1 MHTTGNRP
9 QAHAQQPPQHRPLA
23 TAAPIPTTAPFS
35 PSVPIRSLQDV
46 QRLEARPLAEAL
58 PVQSTYEIF
67 VNSACAFGDK
77 TALTFL
83 PTADPAQEPVRWSY
97 AQLLHGIHQ
106 TANLLHHLGVGPE
119 DAVAVL
125 LPGCLEYHLAL
136 WGGEAAGI
144 VQPLNPMLTD
154 EKIAAMMTLARAK
167 VLIAYGTE
175 GDLGYWSKALRL
187 RALVP
192 TLTTV
197 LRVAPHDEAPGTAG
211 PLPEGTMDLA
221 ARHQHSGDH
230 LVSRRRIA
238 ASDIAAYFHTGGTT
252 GAPKLARHSHGAQ
265 VFTAW
270 GSVQMQGIA
279 TADVGINGY
288 PLFHVAGV
296 LPGSLAA
303 LSAGVETIIPTPG
316 LFRNREVVANYWRL
330 VERYR
335 CTYLSAV
342 PTVLAALAN
351 VPLEGADISTL
362 RYCRTGA
369 AILAPELA
377 ARFERLF
384 GLHIHESLGMTEM
397 AGISTIT
404 PPGVHAPAGCVGWR
418 LPYTQLRVVALD
430 AQGNASDQDMPP
442 GQPGMVLF
450 KSPNLFSGFLDA
462 ADTAK
467 AFTQDGWLATGD
479 LGLVD
484 EQGRL
489 HLSGRSKDLIIR
501 SGHNIDPKVIE
512 DALGAHPAVQLCA
525 AVGAPDAYAGE
536 LPVVYA
542 TLRPGVQVTE
552 AELMAF
558 TAERV
563 DEAVARPRWV
573 QVIETMPVTNVG
585 KIYKPELR
593 QRAACHTVQALVD
606 GVCAEAPHQPRPA
619 VGPVGDKAVH
629 VTVPES
635 PGAAKLQALL
645 RTVLEPLPITLHIA
659 TAPAPKSP
667 QAPSASA

>member
-1 MHTTGNRP
+1 MTLP
-9 QAHAQQPPQHRPLA
+9 FLPMPY
-23 TAAPIPTTAPFS
+23 APFA
-35 PSVPIRSLQDV
+35 PAFPVRSLQDV

-67 VNSACAFGDK
+67 VNSARAFGDK
-77 TALTFL
+77 PALTFL
-83 PTADPAQEPVRWSY
+83 PTADPAQEPVRWTY
-97 AQLLHGIHQ
+97 AQLLAGIHQ
-106 TANLLHHLGVGPE
+106 AANLLHHLGVGPQ

-154 EKIAAMMTLARAK
+154 EKIAAMMRLARAK
-167 VLIAYGTE
+167 VLIAYGAE

-197 LRVAPHDEAPGTAG
+197 LRVAPYDEAPGATG
-211 PLPEGTMDLA
+211 PLPAGVVDLA
-221 ARHQHSGDH
+221 ERLQQPADR
-230 LVSRRRIA
+230 LVSGRRIA
-238 ASDIAAYFHTGGTT
+238 GTDIAAYFHTGGTT

-270 GSVQMQGIA
+270 GCVQMQGM
-279 TADVGINGY
+279 TPQDVGINGY

-296 LPGSLAA
+296 LPGALAA
-303 LSAGVETIIPTPG
+303 LSAGVETVIPTTS
-316 LFRNREVVANYWRL
+316 LFRNREVIANYWRL

-335 CTYLSAV
+335 CTYVSAV

-351 VPLEGADISTL
+351 VPVGGADIATL

-384 GLHIHESLGMTEM
+384 GLHVHESLGMTEM

-430 AQGNASDQDMPP
+430 GQGNASDQDMPP

-467 AFTQDGWLATGD
+467 AFTHDGWLATGD
-479 LGLVD
+479 LGFVD
-484 EQGRL
+484 DQGRL

-512 DALGAHPAVQLCA
+512 DALGGHPAVQLCA

-542 TLRPGVQVTE
+542 TLVPGAPPVTE
-552 AELMAF
+552 AELLAF

-573 QVIETMPVTNVG
+573 QVIDAMPVTNVG

-593 QRAACHTVQALVD
+593 QRAACRTVQALVD
-606 GVCAEAPHQPRPA
+606 GVCEASPDLPRPQVQLEGDSA
-619 VGPVGDKAVH
+619 VRVVVVD
-629 VTVPES
+629 S
-635 PGAAKLQALL
+635 GAAPGQWQERL
-645 RTVLEPLPITLHIA
+645 REVLAPLPITVRIA
-659 TAPAPKSP
+659 TPTGCP
-667 QAPSASA
+667 QTA